1 MKTNKQ
7 FVDEIY
13 QKYDEY
19 KKYERKNKQIIIKT
33 FANTAAI
40 FVVLLSSIVVFS
52 QKKTPKVIEE
62 IKNDEIAQIDL
73 EVVGSFENFYN
84 IMKEKNNYQ
93 ISESQEIRENS
104 NLEVIS
110 KNETNSITNVQT
122 ENVDEGDIVKT
133 DEQYIYYLSKQK
145 LIILNA
151 ENAESSRKVSEINY
165 EDEGFYPVELY
176 VQKNKLVVIGN
187 NENNQI
193 KNVEIEESKEI
204 NDLYG
209 NYNSKTGIII
219 YDITN
224 REELKEER
232 RVMLEGRYISSMSR
246 MIENNIYFAV
256 TKYVY
261 TNSIENKSLEEL
273 DENEYKPQ
281 YIDTLISTE
290 EKCIEFDNIYNLD
303 KTNESNYLILV
314 GVNID
319 NNEKADIQTFLGAGT
334 MLYSSEKN
342 MYIATNKTEFDEN
355 YKIIGSKVNL
365 IKFELRDGKSMFKAR
380 GEVEGQINNQFSM
393 DENGNMFRIATT
405 TGEIWTNQNV
415 SNNLYVLNE
424 KLEQV
429 GKLEGFADEERIYS
443 VRYIGNKAYVV
454 TFKKT
459 DPFWIIDISDSK
471 NPKILGEVQLPGYS
485 VYLHPYDETHIIGFG
500 YETEEKG
507 NSVVNNGLKLVMFDV
522 TDCTNPKVLFKI
534 AVGDSKYTYSELLY
548 NHKSAI
554 FSKEKNIMAFPINSS
569 AGMKT
574 NSRAVVYE
582 IDLKNG
588 FSLKG
593 EIGSITNKHEE
604 EIRRIVFVNGNYYTL
619 AYGQIKVA
627 NMDTLEVLKV
637 IDI

>member
-1 MKTNKQ
+1 MKNNKQ
-7 FVDEIY
+7 FIDEIY
-13 QKYDEY
+13 KKYDEY
-19 KKYERKNKQIIIKT
+19 KKYKRKNKQIIIKT
-33 FANTAAI
+33 FENTAAI

-52 QKKTPKVIEE
+52 QKRTPKVIEG
-62 IKNDEIAQIDL
+62 IKNDEVAQIDL
-73 EVVGSFENFYN
+73 DAVGNFENFYN

-93 ISESQEIRENS
+93 ISENQEIKENS

-110 KNETNSITNVQT
+110 KSETNSITNIQI

-133 DEQYIYYLSKQK
+133 DEKYIYYLSGQK

-151 ENAESSRKVSEINY
+151 ENAENSKKVSEINY

-193 KNVEIEESKEI
+193 KNVKIEESKKT
-204 NDLYG
+204 NDLYK
-209 NYNSKTGIII
+209 NYNPKTCIII

-232 RVMLEGRYISSMSR
+232 RVMLEGIYISSMSR

-273 DENEYKPQ
+273 DENEYKPK
-281 YIDTLISTE
+281 YIDTLISTD

-319 NNEKADIQTFLGAGT
+319 NSEEADIQTFLGAGT

-342 MYIATNKTEFDEN
+342 MYIATNKTEYDEY

-365 IKFELRDGKSMFKAR
+365 IKFELKDGKIMFKAR
-380 GEVEGQINNQFSM
+380 GEVDGQVNNQFSM
-393 DENGNMFRIATT
+393 DENDNMFRIATT

-522 TDCTNPKVLFKI
+522 TECTNPKVLFKI

-548 NHKSAI
+548 DHKSAV
-554 FSKEKNIMAFPINSS
+554 FSKEKNVMVFPINSS

-582 IDLKNG
+582 IDFKNG

-593 EIGSITNKHEE
+593 EIVSITNKHEE
-604 EIRRIVFVNGNYYTL
+604 VIRRIVFVNGNYYTL